1 MSSIKKFRKLR
12 VQWKILIS
20 ALVVLFAF
28 SGYMVFANADSS
40 VTVSVTSTTSIINEG
55 ATSNGITAT
64 MTGTDENNVV
74 GPDSPDNYKQKTPVQ
89 FWYAALCGYGE
100 ILADA
105 SDLSSDSCKRVWV
118 QVPLSVLMAL

>member
-55 ATSNGITAT
+55 ATSG
-64 MTGTDENNVV
+64 
-74 GPDSPDNYKQKTPVQ
+74 
-89 FWYAALCGYGE
+89 
-100 ILADA
+100 
-105 SDLSSDSCKRVWV
+105 
-118 QVPLSVLMAL
+118 